1 MCEGRLQQ
9 PGGLSNLWLKK
20 CRHAAAVAVSAA
32 VQYLQTPDG
41 GVGCVG
47 KLLLRQVVHSP
58 LVTWD
63 PVGQEALVTRPV
75 RDGVGGGTRQA
86 EQNRVIGQA
95 DIGQAKSHPLAVEV
109 PGSGLLAVL

>member
-1 MCEGRLQQ
+1 MYEGRLQQ

-20 CRHAAAVAVSAA
+20 CRHAAVVAAA
-32 VQYLQTPDG
+32 QYLQTPDG
-41 GVGCVG
+41 RVGCVG
-47 KLLLRQVVHSP
+47 ELLLRQVVHSP
-58 LVTWD
+58 LVTRD

-95 DIGQAKSHPLAVEV
+95 DIGQTKSHPLAVEV

>member
-1 MCEGRLQQ
+1 MYEGRLQQ

-20 CRHAAAVAVSAA
+20 CRHAAAVAA

-47 KLLLRQVVHSP
+47 ELLLRQVAHSP

-75 RDGVGGGTRQA
+75 GDGVGGGTRQA
-86 EQNRVIGQA
+86 EQNRVIGEA
-95 DIGQAKSHPLAVEV
+95 DIGQTKSHPLAGEV